1 MSSRLSPA
9 AIRKR
14 ARRVRCLFLDIDGVL
29 TDGKLYLG
37 PNGEELKTNYVRD
50 GLGIKRLLAAGVEVA
65 VISGRP
71 SDAMRRRLDLLGVKH
86 IVLDNDDKLP
96 VYEQIR
102 GRLGLAD
109 PECAVMGDDLPD
121 LPVMQRVGLALTV
134 GDAHPVA
141 LKAAHWVSR
150 HPGGHGAVREACDLI
165 LAAQGKDG

>member
-1 MSSRLSPA
+1 MSSRASPA

-37 PNGEELKTNYVRD
+37 PNGEETKTNYVRD
-50 GLGIKRLLAAGVEVA
+50 GYGIKRLLASGVEVA

-71 SDAMRRRLDLLGVKH
+71 SEAMRRRIEFLGVRNV
-86 IVLDNDDKLP
+86 VLDNEDKLP

-102 GRLGLAD
+102 ARLGLAD
-109 PECAVMGDDLPD
+109 ADCAVMGDDAPD
-121 LPVMQRVGLALTV
+121 VPVMARVGLALTV
-134 GDAHPVA
+134 ADAHPVA

-150 HPGGHGAVREACDLI
+150 YPGGQGAVREACDLI

>member
-1 MSSRLSPA
+1 MSARLSPA

-37 PNGEELKTNYVRD
+37 ANGEEFKSNDVRD
-50 GLGIKRLLAAGVEVA
+50 GLGIKRLLAGGVEVA

-71 SDAMRRRLDLLGVKH
+71 SEAMRKRLEFLGVKH
-86 IVLDNDDKLP
+86 VVLDNEDKLP
-96 VYEQIR
+96 AYQELR

-121 LPVMQRVGLALTV
+121 LPVMERVGLALTV
-134 GDAHPVA
+134 ADAHATA
-141 LKAAHWVSR
+141 LHAAHWVSR
-150 HPGGHGAVREACDLI
+150 FPGGCGAVREACDLI
-165 LAAQGKDG
+165 LAAQGKGG

>member
-50 GLGIKRLLAAGVEVA
+50 GWGIKRLLARGVEVA

-71 SDAMRRRLDLLGVKH
+71 SGCAGS
-86 IVLDNDDKLP
+86 
-96 VYEQIR
+96 R
-102 GRLGLAD
+102 G
-109 PECAVMGDDLPD
+109 
-121 LPVMQRVGLALTV
+121 
-134 GDAHPVA
+134 
-141 LKAAHWVSR
+141 S
-150 HPGGHGAVREACDLI
+150 
-165 LAAQGKDG
+165 

>member
-37 PNGEELKTNYVRD
+37 PGGAELKTNFVRD
-50 GLGIKRLLAAGVEVA
+50 GYGIKRLLASGIEVA

-71 SDAMRRRLDLLGVKH
+71 SEAMRQRLDFLGVKH
-86 IVLDNDDKLP
+86 IVLDNEDKLP

-102 GRLGLAD
+102 ARLGLAD
-109 PECAVMGDDLPD
+109 ADCAVMGDDAPD
-121 LPVMQRVGLALTV
+121 LPVMARVGLALTPA
-134 GDAHPVA
+134 DAHPVA
-141 LKAAHWVSR
+141 LKAAHWVSH

-165 LAAQGKDG
+165 LDAQGKGG

>member
-1 MSSRLSPA
+1 MNSRLSPA

-37 PNGEELKTNYVRD
+37 PGGTELKTNFVRD
-50 GLGIKRLLAAGVEVA
+50 GYGIKKLLKNGIEVA

-71 SDAMRRRLDLLGVKH
+71 SEAMRQRLDFLGVKH
-86 IVLDNDDKLP
+86 VVLDHEDKLP

-102 GRLGLAD
+102 ARLGLAD
-109 PECAVMGDDLPD
+109 ADCAVMGDDVPD
-121 LPVMQRVGLALTV
+121 LPVMARAGLALTPA
-134 GDAHPVA
+134 DAHPVA

-150 HPGGHGAVREACDLI
+150 HPGGQGAVREACDLI
-165 LAAQGKDG
+165 LAAQNKGG

>member
-1 MSSRLSPA
+1 MGRPSPA

-50 GLGIKRLLAAGVEVA
+50 GYGIKRLLAAGVEVA

-71 SDAMRRRLDLLGVKH
+71 SEAMRKRLAYLGVRH
-86 IVLDNDDKLP
+86 VVLDNEDKLP

-102 GRLGLAD
+102 DRLGLAD
-109 PECAVMGDDLPD
+109 ADCAVMGDDAPD
-121 LPVMQRVGLALTV
+121 LPVMARVGLALAPA
-134 GDAHPVA
+134 DAHPVA

-150 HPGGHGAVREACDLI
+150 HAGGTGAVREAADMI
-165 LAAQGKDG
+165 LAAQGRD

>member
-37 PNGEELKTNYVRD
+37 PGGAELKTNFVRD
-50 GLGIKRLLAAGVEVA
+50 GYGIKRLLASGIEVA

-71 SDAMRRRLDLLGVKH
+71 SEAMRQRLDFLGVKH
-86 IVLDNDDKLP
+86 VVLDHEDKLP

-102 GRLGLAD
+102 ARLGLAD
-109 PECAVMGDDLPD
+109 ADCAVMGDDAPD
-121 LPVMQRVGLALTV
+121 LPVMARVGLALTPA
-134 GDAHPVA
+134 DAHPVA

-150 HPGGHGAVREACDLI
+150 HNGGVGAVREACDLI